1 MDRLQRMLGASG
13 MGGGGGGGAGDA
25 PQQDT
30 SEQIYI
36 SSLALLK
43 MLKHGRAGV
52 PLEVMG
58 LMLGEFV
65 DEYTVKVVDVF
76 AMPQSGT
83 GVSVEAVDPVFQ
95 TKMLDMLKQTGR
107 PEMVVG
113 WYHSH
118 PGFGCWLS
126 GVDVNTQQSFEALNQ
141 RAVAVVID
149 PIQSVKGK
157 VVIDA
162 FRCISPQTMMLG
174 QEPRQTTSNVG
185 HLNKPSIQAL
195 IHGLNRHYYSIAI
208 NYRKTPLEERM
219 LGNLQKHTWTKGLTL
234 RNFED
239 HSKQNERVITEI
251 QELSVKYDKA
261 VVEEQD
267 IPLDQRVV
275 AKAGKMDA
283 KKRLEDNVQQ
293 LMSANIVQCMGSM
306 LDTIVF

>member
-1 MDRLQRMLGASG
+1 
-13 MGGGGGGGAGDA
+13 MGQFGGAQP
-25 PQQDT
+25 PQPGQDIDT
-30 SEQIYI
+30 NDNAETVHI

-58 LMLGEFV
+58 LMLGDFV
-65 DEYTVKVVDVF
+65 DEYTVRVTDVF

-126 GVDVNTQQSFEALNQ
+126 SVDVNTQQSFEQLNP
-141 RAVAVVID
+141 RAVAVVVD

-162 FRCISPQTMMLG
+162 FRSINPQQVMMG
-174 QEPRQTTSNVG
+174 VEPRQSTSNIG
-185 HLNKPSIQAL
+185 HLQQPSIQAL

-208 NYRKTPLEERM
+208 AYRKTELEQSMLLNLHKKDWTEGLKLSDWSEMKQSNEESIKRM
-219 LGNLQKHTWTKGLTL
+219 LALAQTYTA
-234 RNFED
+234 
-239 HSKQNERVITEI
+239 
-251 QELSVKYDKA
+251 SVK
-261 VVEEQD
+261 EEATLT
-267 IPLDQRVV
+267 P
-275 AKAGKMDA
+275 
-283 KKRLEDNVQQ
+283 QQ
-293 LMSANIVQCMGSM
+293 LKTRHVGKQDPKRHLAEAVEQAMGDSILQSLGTM
-306 LDTIVF
+306 LSLGAL

>member
-1 MDRLQRMLGASG
+1 
-13 MGGGGGGGAGDA
+13 MGQLGGGAPPAPGGDHPTNDNA
-25 PQQDT
+25 ET
-30 SEQIYI
+30 VHI

-58 LMLGEFV
+58 LMLGDFV
-65 DEYTVKVVDVF
+65 DEYTVRVIDVF

-126 GVDVNTQQSFEALNQ
+126 SVDVNTQQSFEQLNP
-141 RAVAVVID
+141 RAVAVVVD

-162 FRCISPQTMMLG
+162 FRSINPQQIMMGL
-174 QEPRQTTSNVG
+174 EPRQSTSNVG
-185 HLNKPSIQAL
+185 HLNPPSIQAL

-208 NYRKTPLEERM
+208 AYRKTELEQSMLLNLHKKNWTEGLRLQDWKEMKTSNEESIKRMLALSKTYTESVKEEATLTPQQLKTRHVGKQDPKRHLEEAVEKAMGDSILQSLGTM
-219 LGNLQKHTWTKGLTL
+219 LSLGAL
-234 RNFED
+234 
-239 HSKQNERVITEI
+239 
-251 QELSVKYDKA
+251 
-261 VVEEQD
+261 
-267 IPLDQRVV
+267 
-275 AKAGKMDA
+275 
-283 KKRLEDNVQQ
+283 
-293 LMSANIVQCMGSM
+293 
-306 LDTIVF
+306 